1 MCLINVNLQLE
12 VYGRLVLYRR
22 WGSDCYLVVSNVL
35 EGVGHHA
42 DAHVDQIGGRHLEH
56 RLRKLL
62 TIFVDFLCTNTYIS
76 DENHL
81 SKYNDAQV
89 FSITHTLSTVE

>member
-1 MCLINVNLQLE
+1 MSNVNLQLE

-22 WGSDCYLVVSNVL
+22 WGWGRDCYLVVSNVL

-81 SKYNDAQV
+81 SKYNDTQV